1 MNRLVLSAL
10 LFPILTNVLYSQNT
24 KSCDLS
30 SLKIKDVKIEND
42 DGDNIANALLSE
54 LCKKRAVSSSEGL
67 QITGKATLTNE
78 SPTILTVRVVNAN
91 FASTVEDVKLV
102 QRSPGFASNVLAMRT
117 VEQFCKILNARKTP
131 K

>member
-1 MNRLVLSAL
+1 MNRLVLSLL
-10 LFPILTNVLYSQNT
+10 LFLFLANVSYSQST

-54 LCKKRAVSSSEGL
+54 LYKKRAVSSLEGL

-78 SPTILTVRVVNAN
+78 SPTILTIRVVNAN
-91 FASTVEDVKLV
+91 FASTVENVKLG
-102 QRSPGFASNVLAMRT
+102 QRSPGFASNALAVRI
-117 VEQFCKILNARKTP
+117 VEEFCKIINARKTP

>member
-10 LFPILTNVLYSQNT
+10 LFPVLTNVLYSQNT

-54 LCKKRAVSSSEGL
+54 LYKKRAVSSSEGL

-78 SPTILTVRVVNAN
+78 SPTILTVRVINAN